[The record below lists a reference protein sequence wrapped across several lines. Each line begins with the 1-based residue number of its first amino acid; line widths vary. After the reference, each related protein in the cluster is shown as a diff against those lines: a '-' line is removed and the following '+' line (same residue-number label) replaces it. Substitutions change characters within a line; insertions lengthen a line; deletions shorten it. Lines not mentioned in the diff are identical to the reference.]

1 MAMALP
7 RTELLYQLAVIVVGL
22 AKELI
27 LVMEVPLMS
36 AYISVP
42 SVANEMT
49 FEIET
54 HGTETDSPVLKRHW
68 SILVLEAE
76 YK

>member
-7 RTELLYQLAVIVVGL
+7 LTELLYQLGVMVAGF

-27 LVMEVPLMS
+27 LVMEFPLMS

-54 HGTETDSPVLKRHW
+54 QGTETDSPVLKRHW